1 MNYNDTD
8 LHNEWIRGRN
18 SGVNL
23 MADFAISM
31 MELLDKNDD
40 TVQIIIKSLKEKIRP
55 VDDGIIE
62 NKSDTCGKL

>member
-1 MNYNDTD
+1 MNYND

-18 SGVNL
+18 SGINL

-31 MELLDKNDD
+31 MEMLDKNDD
-40 TVQIIIKSLKEKIRP
+40 TVQIIIESLKEKIRP

-62 NKSDTCGKL
+62 NKCDADSKL